1 MGAKELCRRDG
12 YLALCQWQDVDTG
25 RQTGCTQHHL
35 LLLVIDQ
42 HIVDDHPVEETQ
54 VHPSDGNL
62 GAKFLSDGLS
72 RLLAKEG
79 LTGWNMCEEHQQNV
93 QGQETPYNDVDD
105 IFQQLHSIKR
115 LYFSAKLR

>member
-1 MGAKELCRRDG
+1 MGTEEIEDELEVRLREGVFLADPCVGTEELCRRDG

-42 HIVDDHPVEETQ
+42 YIVDDHPVEETQ

-62 GAKFLSDGLS
+62 G
-72 RLLAKEG
+72 
-79 LTGWNMCEEHQQNV
+79 T
-93 QGQETPYNDVDD
+93 
-105 IFQQLHSIKR
+105 
-115 LYFSAKLR
+115 